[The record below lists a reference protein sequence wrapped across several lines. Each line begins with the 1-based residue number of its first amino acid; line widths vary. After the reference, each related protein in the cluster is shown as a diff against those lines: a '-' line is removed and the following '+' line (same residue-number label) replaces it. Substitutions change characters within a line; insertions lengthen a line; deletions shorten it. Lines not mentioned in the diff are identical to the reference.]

1 MANDTLFSRNRK
13 RRKLK
18 DKKIQFYK
26 YEHVLDKYGTPTSNK
41 ALTLLLNNIW
51 AYARQTSATEEL
63 ESKYSTNFDYKTD
76 MIFTINFRKG
86 ISNDWVIRYGDNL
99 YNINRIDLFE
109 GYKEDITIGARL
121 IGDVTDSK
129 YKDGIKPF

>member
-13 RRKLK
+13 KRKLK

-26 YEHVLDKYGTPTSNK
+26 YDYILDKYGTPTSNK
-41 ALTLLLNNIW
+41 ALTIMLNNIW

-63 ESKYSTNFDYKTD
+63 ESKYSTNFEYKTD

-86 ISNDWVIRYGDNL
+86 ISNDWVIRYDGNL

-121 IGDVTDSK
+121 IGAITDQK
-129 YKDGIKPF
+129 YKDGINSF